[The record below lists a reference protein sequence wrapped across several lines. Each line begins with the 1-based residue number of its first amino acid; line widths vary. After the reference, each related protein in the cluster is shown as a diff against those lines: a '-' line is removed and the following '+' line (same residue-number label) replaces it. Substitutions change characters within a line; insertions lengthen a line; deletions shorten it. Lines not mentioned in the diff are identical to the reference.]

1 MPALA
6 EGWREDEPPWVHG
19 GPCGQ
24 DARIPKTVS
33 RGAWPTIEF
42 ATAELARAHV
52 AEVKARRLPEIEKV
66 EREVHARLKKEI
78 NYWDARAFDLKEQER
93 AGRKTRLNWRNAARG
108 KIEPAA
114 MEAGMATER
123 ALGNTATDVSAGKVE
138 CDIVS
143 YDPGARHLRFIE
155 VKGRADGDDTLMVT
169 RQEVITSLH
178 EPEKI
183 ILALVEVTDGVAGEP
198 RYVQGALDA
207 REPPFDQD
215 AIQFNLKRLLERA
228 EVPG

>member
-1 MPALA
+1 MVALRGVRGSPGHTEICRLRLADPAA
-6 EGWREDEPPWVHG
+6 S
-19 GPCGQ
+19 
-24 DARIPKTVS
+24 ARYGDIE
-33 RGAWPTIEF
+33 RAAIEF

-52 AEVKARRLPEIEKV
+52 ADIEARRLPEIEKV

-108 KIEPAA
+108 KIELAA

-155 VKGRADGDDTLMVT
+155 VKGRADGDDTVMIT

-178 EPEKI
+178 EPEKFV
-183 ILALVEVTDGVAGEP
+183 LALVEVTDGVAGEP

-207 REPPFDQD
+207 REPPFDRD
-215 AIQFNLKRLLERA
+215 AIQFSLKRLLERA